1 MSLLECSFN
10 TTILLTPKH
19 TQSKMIYI
27 QIKNRFKIGPIKT
40 KDTCLGI
47 VTFIDIQYSNY
58 LQNEVVKTTE

>member
-40 KDTCLGI
+40 KDKHSLIFNTQTI
-47 VTFIDIQYSNY
+47 Y
-58 LQNEVVKTTE
+58 KTKL